1 MEERQSIHDFTDRT
15 RLATVNA
22 YIRPGIE
29 IHRELTNR
37 VHRLER
43 AVWFIG
49 VCIVNVICGLGMAM
63 GLGWFNTYM

>member
-1 MEERQSIHDFTDRT
+1 MEERQSIHDFTEST

-29 IHRELTNR
+29 SHRELTNR
-37 VHRLER
+37 VHRLEHT
-43 AVWFIG
+43 VWFIG

-63 GLGWFNTYM
+63 GLAWFNTYM

>member
-1 MEERQSIHDFTDRT
+1 MKERQSIHDFTNRT
-15 RLATVNA
+15 WLATVNT

-43 AVWFIG
+43 VVWFIG
-49 VCIVNVICGLGMAM
+49 VCIVNVIYNNICNQKWMH
-63 GLGWFNTYM
+63 